1 MLYGGRP
8 PADVSASALFRLLL
22 AVPYAERPIDY
33 RLRGA
38 EDVSLSVRALR
49 SCDEADLLEEAD
61 VLEADRRANALL
73 AGYVRLALI
82 ADGERAFRDERDMGA
97 LTTEEVRAL
106 GRQVVAALVRI
117 SPSYLRSDLES
128 WMARLREGAAAP
140 NNAPAREMLGS
151 ATPERYFG
159 RPLCELTD
167 GQMMAANA
175 AYGIVNE
182 HNQQQKQQQE
192 QIRTRRRG
200 KAA

>member
-73 AGYVRLALI
+73 AGYVRLA
-82 ADGERAFRDERDMGA
+82 
-97 LTTEEVRAL
+97 V
-106 GRQVVAALVRI
+106 
-117 SPSYLRSDLES
+117 S
-128 WMARLREGAAAP
+128 
-140 NNAPAREMLGS
+140 
-151 ATPERYFG
+151 
-159 RPLCELTD
+159 
-167 GQMMAANA
+167 
-175 AYGIVNE
+175 
-182 HNQQQKQQQE
+182 
-192 QIRTRRRG
+192 
-200 KAA
+200 